1 MEAHVA
7 ETDADWMRT
16 ALEAAR
22 EAFEAGEVPVGACVV
37 DTDGRLLARSA
48 NRTRSDCDPTAH
60 AEIVALREAARSL
73 GNYRLTNAVVYTTI
87 EPCAMCAGAMIQARV
102 KRLVFGA
109 LDERAGAVES
119 QFRICDSSSLNH
131 RIEVTRGVLEP
142 ECRQLMQDFFRA
154 RRGRADD

>member
-1 MEAHVA
+1 MESHVA

-109 LDERAGAVES
+109 LDERAGGVES

-142 ECRQLMQDFFRA
+142 ECRQLMQDFFRT
-154 RRGRADD
+154 RRGRSDD